1 MWQKLR
7 KLGSMI
13 REGLWFLPAV
23 ILAASVLLAYGA
35 LNLDLKYDPLIT
47 ERFPRLFAVSES
59 GAYSIL
65 SAIASSMV
73 TVAGVTFSITVVAL
87 SLAANQYSP
96 RTLRNYM
103 RDRWSQLTLG
113 VFAGSFAY
121 ALVVLRMIRG
131 EPDSFVPSIAVL
143 GGILLAI
150 VSVGLFIYFVHHIA
164 VSLTASHFVSTIA
177 DETRATLDKLYRGK
191 DARAGRGDE
200 DVAAGEG
207 EWHDVPALETGY
219 LQTLDRDA
227 LLRFAARHDLV
238 LAVACEV
245 GTFIVRSE
253 PILRCRGA
261 RPPGDPGIAE
271 LNRMFVLMG
280 FRTIHQDP
288 EYGVRQ
294 IVDVALKALSP
305 GINDTATAMTCVDY
319 LGAVLL
325 PFCDCQDPGNRHYLD
340 GALRVITC
348 EITFSGLLEQA
359 IDPIVSN
366 SPGNAEILERILS
379 VLDRIHYRVT
389 REDRIATLREMVY
402 RIREAALSEIRLQHD
417 RARIGDR
424 TLRLLRGWEGAGSQ
438 VQSGEG
444 GGQPA

>member
-7 KLGSMI
+7 KLGSAV

-23 ILAASVLLAYGA
+23 ILAGSVLLAYGA
-35 LNLDLKYDPLIT
+35 LNLDLKYDRLIT

-131 EPDSFVPSIAVL
+131 DPESFVPSIAVL

-164 VSLTASHFVSTIA
+164 VSLTATHFVSAIA
-177 DETRATLDKLYRGK
+177 DETRAALEKLF
-191 DARAGRGDE
+191 GRGDGSAGRVGG

-219 LQTLDRDA
+219 LQTLDRGA
-227 LLRFAARHDLV
+227 LLRFAARHGLV

-245 GTFIVRSE
+245 GTFVVRSE
-253 PILRCRGA
+253 PLLRCRGA
-261 RPPGDPGIAE
+261 SPPDGPGVAE
-271 LNRMFVLMG
+271 LNRMFVLMR

-288 EYGVRQ
+288 GYGVRQ
-294 IVDVALKALSP
+294 IVDVTLKALSP

-319 LGAVLL
+319 LGAALL
-325 PFCDCQDPGNRHYLD
+325 PFGDCPDPGDRHYLD

-366 SPGNAEILERILS
+366 SPDNAEILERILS

-389 REDRIATLREMVY
+389 REDRTATLREIVY
-402 RIREAALSEIRLQHD
+402 RIRAAALSEIRLQHD
-417 RARIGDR
+417 RARIADR
-424 TLRLLRGWEGAGSQ
+424 ALRLLRRWDADGAQ
-438 VQSGEG
+438 VQSGDG
-444 GGQPA
+444 RS